1 MLPAR
6 PLAGT
11 PGGAVLTASQAMQ
24 HALASYQRGER
35 AQAERLCQ
43 LVLEVEANNFDA
55 LYLSGIIAGQ
65 TGRAEEAARLLTKA
79 VTINPSIA
87 DAYYNRG
94 VALGELSRPAE
105 AVESYGRAIAR
116 KPNYANAYNN
126 RGLALAELTRPS
138 EALKNYE
145 RAIALKPDYAEA
157 LYNRGDVLRDLHRHR
172 EAIDSY
178 ERALAL
184 KPDYASAH
192 WNLADCLLLLG
203 DFARGWQEYEWRWKL
218 EQRENARRDF
228 QQPLWLGGEALA
240 GRTILLHSELG
251 LGDTLLFCRYAKE
264 VAGLG
269 AKVVLEV
276 QPPLLPMVAD
286 LEGVTQAVPRGAPL
300 PEFDYHCP
308 LMSLP
313 LAFRTDLG
321 NIPADIPYIRSDAAR
336 VAAWQAKLGKKD
348 KPRIGV
354 VWSGSKALR
363 NDRRSMTLAEMLPLV
378 GDWTEW
384 VSLQKDVRESETALL
399 ASRADVRHLGD
410 ELEDFADTAAL
421 IELLD
426 LLVTVDTSVTHVAGA
441 MGKPVWILLPFN
453 PHDWRW
459 MLDREDSPWYPTA
472 RQFRQSAN
480 GDWASVIRQLNEE
493 LVRHFGAR

>member
-24 HALASYQRGER
+24 QALASYQRGER

-105 AVESYGRAIAR
+105 A
-116 KPNYANAYNN
+116 
-126 RGLALAELTRPS
+126 
-138 EALKNYE
+138 LKSYE

-157 LYNRGDVLRDLHRHR
+157 LYNRGNVLRALHRHR

-218 EQRENARRDF
+218 EQRRTARRDF

-269 AKVVLEV
+269 
-276 QPPLLPMVAD
+276 
-286 LEGVTQAVPRGAPL
+286 
-300 PEFDYHCP
+300 
-308 LMSLP
+308 
-313 LAFRTDLG
+313 
-321 NIPADIPYIRSDAAR
+321 
-336 VAAWQAKLGKKD
+336 
-348 KPRIGV
+348 
-354 VWSGSKALR
+354 
-363 NDRRSMTLAEMLPLV
+363 
-378 GDWTEW
+378 
-384 VSLQKDVRESETALL
+384 
-399 ASRADVRHLGD
+399 
-410 ELEDFADTAAL
+410 
-421 IELLD
+421 
-426 LLVTVDTSVTHVAGA
+426 
-441 MGKPVWILLPFN
+441 
-453 PHDWRW
+453 
-459 MLDREDSPWYPTA
+459 
-472 RQFRQSAN
+472 
-480 GDWASVIRQLNEE
+480 
-493 LVRHFGAR
+493 